1 MYFKCRFLLQSLR
14 DIEWSNMRRAAEKKM
29 SSIKENETKPE
40 EERINLRPLSTL
52 DEIVLDVLGKG
63 NGSTQRNVYDL
74 PETSQG
80 TYLDPTQLVRKID
93 RDSYFS
99 YFTKTNFF
107 SHTTNMAT
115 FVILRHPV
123 TLLVTDLPNPDN
135 FDK

>member
-93 RDSYFS
+93 RDPYFS
-99 YFTKTNFF
+99 YFTK
-107 SHTTNMAT
+107 
-115 FVILRHPV
+115 
-123 TLLVTDLPNPDN
+123 
-135 FDK
+135 K